1 MSTQDDSAGLP
12 DGEVDES
19 GAVAGDVDSESV
31 DTANAE
37 AADSGDTGTDETA
50 SPAEEEEL
58 DPVEEM
64 RAALRRAPGDWYVVH
79 SYAGYENKVKAN
91 LETRVQTLDVEDY
104 IFQVEVPT
112 EEVTEIKNGQR
123 KQVQRKVL
131 PGYILVRMDLNDQ
144 SWGAVR
150 NTPGVTGFVGATSKP
165 SPLTHDEVIKF
176 LLPRVEPKQ
185 AAAGGKTADAGAD
198 PARRRSRSTSRS
210 ASRSPSW
217 TARSPRSRPRST
229 RSTWTHR
236 SSRCWCPSSAARPQ
250 SSWRSARFPRSRR
263 NDEMPPK
270 KRKLSAI
277 IKLQIKAGAATPAPP
292 VGPALG
298 QHGVNIM
305 EFCKAYNAAT
315 QSQAGDVVPVEI
327 SVFEDRSFT
336 FELKTPPAARLLLK
350 AAGVEK
356 GSGEPHKTKVAAITM
371 DQVRQIAQTKM
382 RDLNANDI
390 DAAAKIIA
398 GTARSMGITIKG

>member
-1 MSTQDDSAGLP
+1 MESETQVSTQDDGAGLA

-19 GAVAGDVDSESV
+19 VDVEHVDEVA
-31 DTANAE
+31 
-37 AADSGDTGTDETA
+37 TDEVAPATEA
-50 SPAEEEEL
+50 DESPADETPAEEEEV

-79 SYAGYENKVKAN
+79 SYAGYENKVKTN

-185 AAAGGKTADAGAD
+185 AAASGKSDVAAGPGKASVEVDFEVGESVTVMDGPFATLPATINEVNVDA
-198 PARRRSRSTSRS
+198 
-210 ASRSPSW
+210 
-217 TARSPRSRPRST
+217 
-229 RSTWTHR
+229 
-236 SSRCWCPSSAARPQ
+236 Q
-250 SSWRSARFPRSRR
+250 
-263 NDEMPPK
+263 
-270 KRKLSAI
+270 KLKVLVSI
-277 IKLQIKAGAATPAPP
+277 FGRET
-292 VGPALG
+292 
-298 QHGVNIM
+298 
-305 EFCKAYNAAT
+305 
-315 QSQAGDVVPVEI
+315 PVELAF
-327 SVFEDRSFT
+327 S
-336 FELKTPPAARLLLK
+336 
-350 AAGVEK
+350 
-356 GSGEPHKTKVAAITM
+356 
-371 DQVRQIAQTKM
+371 QVS
-382 RDLNANDI
+382 
-390 DAAAKIIA
+390 KI
-398 GTARSMGITIKG
+398 